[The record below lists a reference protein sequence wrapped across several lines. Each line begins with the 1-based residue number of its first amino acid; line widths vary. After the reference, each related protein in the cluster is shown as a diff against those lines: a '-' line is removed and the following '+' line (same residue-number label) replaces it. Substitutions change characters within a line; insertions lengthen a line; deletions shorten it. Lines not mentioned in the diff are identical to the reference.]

1 MVEKMH
7 NTNNWEE
14 FCLNDIFD
22 IGPGKYRSKDEYE
35 EGLTP
40 YVTASANNNGIAQR
54 INLQADFKGNA
65 ITTGKVGCT
74 AFYQIEDFCASS
86 DVNIFRAKKF
96 KMNSKIGVFITSIIN
111 FSENYKWTYGRQCR
125 VGDSKKIVVK
135 LPISLDEN
143 QNPII
148 DNISKFNKKGF
159 VPNFKFMEEF
169 IESIQQNDT
178 KNSIGN
184 SLKTKNSN
192 NKAIIQAED
201 WKEFYLHKLLNIT
214 MGNGIDANKTTNFDP
229 KFNYV
234 SRDSNGNGV
243 VCVVDEIN
251 GEKPFPSGA
260 MSVALGGSFLGS
272 CFIQKE
278 PFYTAQ
284 NVAVLQ
290 EKEPL
295 STYTKLFISA
305 LIRNECKIKYLAFGR
320 ELNSHVRK
328 DFTIKLPILKSGNE
342 VVTDKKKV
350 YSENGFIPD
359 WKLME
364 DIIKSLPYGDRI
376 P

>member
-1 MVEKMH
+1 ML
-7 NTNNWEE
+7 NTNTWED
-14 FCLNDIFD
+14 FCLKDIFN
-22 IGPGKYRSKDEYE
+22 IGPGKYRSKAEYE
-35 EGLTP
+35 EGSTP

-54 INLQADFKGNA
+54 INLQPDFKGNA

-86 DVNIFRAKKF
+86 DVNIFRATKF
-96 KMNSKIGVFITSIIN
+96 KINSIIGVFITSIIN

-125 VGDSKKIVVK
+125 VGDSKKIIVK
-135 LPISLDEN
+135 LPILLDEN

-148 DNISKFNKKGF
+148 DTINKFNKKGF

-169 IESIQQNDT
+169 VESIQQNDNE
-178 KNSIGN
+178 NSIGN

-192 NKAIIQAED
+192 NKAAIQTD
-201 WKEFYLHKLLNIT
+201 NWKEFYLHKLFNIT
-214 MGNGIDANKTTNFDP
+214 MGNGIDANKTTDFEP

-243 VCVVDEIN
+243 VGIVDEIN
-251 GEKPFPSGA
+251 GEKTFPAGA

-284 NVAVLQ
+284 NVAVMQ

-295 STYTKLFISA
+295 SIHSKLFVST

-320 ELNSHVRK
+320 ELNSHIRK
-328 DFTIKLPILKSGNE
+328 DFTIKLPILKNGNE
-342 VVTDKKKV
+342 VIIDKKKD
-350 YSENGFIPD
+350 YCKNGFIPD
-359 WKLME
+359 WKQME
-364 DIIKSLPYGDRI
+364 NIFKSLPYGDRI
-376 P
+376 E